1 MISSCLWLNL
11 RLLCCVLR
19 RDLGATQGTRAGGG
33 QDVGGAGDTPE
44 HGVPE
49 GGLRGGGRHS
59 PAVSVWRRHVQGVL
73 HAGWR
78 RLRAQTSGMNPA
90 LSDRSER
97 ASFKINEVSCLL
109 RLRKMMLSYEQYC
122 TCATDV
128 VQLVE
133 NIISN
138 KHVRFVNREVA
149 INKSPSVPPFM
160 FSASVVS
167 CQKHL
172 RTNVRPL
179 FS

>member
-1 MISSCLWLNL
+1 MRPKEHVQVEGKTWEEQVTHLSTVFLKVGFEVEAVT
-11 RLLCCVLR
+11 RLPYLCEGDMYKEYYMLDDAVFVLR
-19 RDLGATQGTRAGGG
+19 PQEWTR
-33 QDVGGAGDTPE
+33 
-44 HGVPE
+44 
-49 GGLRGGGRHS
+49 
-59 PAVSVWRRHVQGVL
+59 
-73 HAGWR
+73 
-78 RLRAQTSGMNPA
+78 A
-90 LSDRSER
+90 LSDRTGR
-97 ASFKINEVSCLL
+97 ASFKMNEVSCLL

-167 CQKHL
+167 SETSSDQCKTIVFL
-172 RTNVRPL
+172 MNK
-179 FS
+179 

>member
-1 MISSCLWLNL
+1 MRPKEHVQVEGKTWEEQVTHLSTVFLKVGFEVEAVT
-11 RLLCCVLR
+11 RLPYLCEGDMYKEYYMLDDAVFVLR
-19 RDLGATQGTRAGGG
+19 PQEWTR
-33 QDVGGAGDTPE
+33 
-44 HGVPE
+44 
-49 GGLRGGGRHS
+49 
-59 PAVSVWRRHVQGVL
+59 
-73 HAGWR
+73 
-78 RLRAQTSGMNPA
+78 A
-90 LSDRSER
+90 LSDRTGR
-97 ASFKINEVSCLL
+97 ASFKMNEVSCLL